1 MARHVRTMTEQLEDG
16 SDQPAD
22 APPGEA
28 WFAGFVAHSPF
39 AQLVGLRLAQIGPD
53 HVELVMPY
61 DPKLATVG
69 DVVHGG
75 AIGTLIDVAA
85 TGAAWSAAPF
95 DGDQPR
101 AATIGYTVDLL
112 RPATAS
118 DLHAIAR
125 VTRRGRLICHCEV
138 DVTDDRERL
147 VAKGLVLYRIG

>member
-1 MARHVRTMTEQLEDG
+1 MTEQPDEDAE
-16 SDQPAD
+16 QPAG
-22 APPGEA
+22 APPGET
-28 WFAGFVAHSPF
+28 WFAEFVAHSPF
-39 AQLVGLRLAQIGPD
+39 AQLVGLRLQRIAPD
-53 HVELVMPY
+53 HVELVLPY

-95 DGDQPR
+95 EGEQPR

-118 DLHAIAR
+118 DLRAIAR

-138 DVTDDRERL
+138 DVTDDREQL
-147 VAKGLVLYRIG
+147 VAKGIVLYRIG